1 MKHVDFTSKPV
12 RIINPNILKK
22 KKSIYDKPPH
32 ERILFTRRITFPKE
46 EWRDLPTKRKLQK

>member
-1 MKHVDFTSKPV
+1 MKHIDFTQKPIRV
-12 RIINPNILKK
+12 INPNILKK

-46 EWRDLPTKRKLQK
+46 WRVSPTKRRLQK